1 MTLRNLM
8 HDGWTFLGA
17 AIFVFLSDRF
27 LKYWR
32 RRTQARADTW
42 PVTTGQVS
50 ETAVSQGEHEAR
62 LKMRYYYTL
71 PEQPYPIPAEFWK
84 EFSRR
89 SEAERWADALF
100 GKTIPVRVDPKNPW
114 KSQLWDSELEAI
126 VTATASET
134 PVQ

>member
-1 MTLRNLM
+1 MDLPRRSDFCVPERPVSKVLASTHASSRRHLAGHN
-8 HDGWTFLGA
+8 GPSLGNGG
-17 AIFVFLSDRF
+17 I
-27 LKYWR
+27 
-32 RRTQARADTW
+32 
-42 PVTTGQVS
+42 
-50 ETAVSQGEHEAR
+50 QGEHEAR
-62 LKMRYYYTL
+62 LKMRYFYTL

-134 PVQ
+134 